1 MRSAGHP
8 ASQTA
13 GTTKVSNLPALLAS
27 AGSVFP
33 RAWNIPEHTKISP
46 DAMKLSEITRRK
58 PTATSTTA
66 GSSVKPWT
74 SQAGRS

>member
-1 MRSAGHP
+1 MRSAGEP

-33 RAWNIPEHTKISP
+33 SAWNIPEHTKISP
-46 DAMKLSEITRRK
+46 DAMAVSR
-58 PTATSTTA
+58 
-66 GSSVKPWT
+66 
-74 SQAGRS
+74 QND

>member
-8 ASQTA
+8 ASAAA

-33 RAWNIPEHTKISP
+33 RAWNIPEQTKIRP
-46 DAMKLSEITRRK
+46 DATKLSEI
-58 PTATSTTA
+58 
-66 GSSVKPWT
+66 
-74 SQAGRS
+74 